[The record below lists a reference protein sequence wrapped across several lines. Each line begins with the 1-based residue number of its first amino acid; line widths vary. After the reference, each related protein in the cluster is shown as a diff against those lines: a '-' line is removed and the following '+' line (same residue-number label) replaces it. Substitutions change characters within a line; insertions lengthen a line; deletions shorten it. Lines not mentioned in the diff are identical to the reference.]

1 MSGAVSMYDGLESE
15 APPKNTTLSPPG
27 GVGVESGGGGGGK
40 AGGGGITKKLARGI
54 SRATENAAIVSH
66 ARSQLTFLGIV
77 DTPEFTFSLPDLS
90 IYPDSFRQFL
100 EKDLIEGGCLT
111 SLESAGR
118 LNWWCGGGG
127 RNSNSG
133 RVLWPLATTGD
144 GNCLLHAASLGM
156 WGFHDR
162 LLTLRDA
169 LHNTLSKGEY
179 KDPLFRRWKWR
190 QMGLNAAAG
199 LAYTE
204 TEWLTEWQSI
214 VEMASANPRS
224 QTATSYQSLEEVHVL
239 ALAHVLRRPII
250 VIAETMLRDC
260 EGMALAPI
268 PFGGVYLPLEVSPSK
283 CHRTPLLLAYHSA
296 HFSPLVTVDC
306 GNDFVVRGEG
316 PSNDTTTGVSIP
328 LVDPDT
334 GQLLP
339 VLFAVDP
346 GPDWDWSASQDLL
359 LCQQDTMEIL
369 IRDYL
374 DCEYQTLTTEDL
386 DRLSDSDGSLTGK
399 SKAAKQLLGVAK
411 QFGSIGK
418 SMSKKLWSS
427 MAKRPKSPPISALN
441 GLTCEGVLC
450 VKLKSRRHQYVDQML
465 QNYLQCAHSRYLEIQ
480 KEASGTEINYGAGK
494 SKFYA
499 ASDSN
504 SHASVSKLQP
514 KNTNKDRTL
523 YLSRSTFYNNITAPE
538 SREYSEFKSGTVRE
552 CLTEDCSFFGSP
564 ETEYY
569 CSKCWANNNS
579 QR

>member
-1 MSGAVSMYDGLESE
+1 MSGAVSMYDGLEPE
-15 APPKNTTLSPPG
+15 APANNATLN
-27 GVGVESGGGGGGK
+27 GGG
-40 AGGGGITKKLARGI
+40 TKKLARGI

-66 ARSQLTFLGIV
+66 ARSQLSFLGIV

-111 SLESAGR
+111 SLEAAGR
-118 LNWWCGGGG
+118 LNWWCGGK
-127 RNSNSG
+127 NSG
-133 RVLWPLATTGD
+133 TRVLWPLATTGD

-179 KDPLFRRWKWR
+179 KDALFRRWKWR
-190 QMGLNAAAG
+190 QMALNAAAG

-204 TEWLTEWQSI
+204 AEWLTEWQSI

-239 ALAHVLRRPII
+239 TLAHVLHRPII

-260 EGMALAPI
+260 EGVALAPI
-268 PFGGVYLPLEVSPSK
+268 PFGGIYLPLEVPPEK

-306 GNDFVVRGEG
+306 GNDFGE
-316 PSNDTTTGVSIP
+316 SESEGVSIP

-346 GPDWDWSASQDLL
+346 GLDWDWTITSQDLL
-359 LCQQDTMEIL
+359 PCSQDTMEIL
-369 IRDYL
+369 IREYL
-374 DCEYQTLTTEDL
+374 DCEYQSLTSEEL
-386 DRLSDSDGSLTGK
+386 ERLSEVDGVTSNK

-418 SMSKKLWSS
+418 SMSKRLWSS
-427 MAKRPKSPPISALN
+427 MAKRPKSPPASVS
-441 GLTCEGVLC
+441 GVTTEGVLC
-450 VKLKSRRHQYVDQML
+450 VRLKSRRHQYVDQML
-465 QNYLQCAHSRYLEIQ
+465 QNYLQCAHSRYLELQ
-480 KEASGTEINYGAGK
+480 NASGTEINYGAGK

-499 ASDSN
+499 VSDSG

-514 KNTNKDRTL
+514 KITNKDRTL
-523 YLSRSTFYNNITAPE
+523 YLSRSTFYNTETKPE
-538 SREYSEFKSGTVRE
+538 NVSTLDNKITVRE
-552 CLTEDCSFFGSP
+552 CLTEDCPFFGSS
-564 ETEYY
+564 ENQYY
-569 CSKCWANNNS
+569 CSKCWANHN
-579 QR
+579 Q

>member
-1 MSGAVSMYDGLESE
+1 MSGAVSMYDGLEPETGS
-15 APPKNTTLSPPG
+15 NNVTLAPG
-27 GVGVESGGGGGGK
+27 G
-40 AGGGGITKKLARGI
+40 ATKKLARGI

-66 ARSQLTFLGIV
+66 ARTQLVSFGTV

-90 IYPDSFRQFL
+90 VYPDSFRQFL

-111 SLESAGR
+111 SLENAGR
-118 LNWWCGGGG
+118 LNWWCGGK
-127 RNSNSG
+127 NSG
-133 RVLWPLATTGD
+133 TRVLWPLATTGD

-179 KDPLFRRWKWR
+179 RDVLFRRWRWR

-199 LAYTE
+199 LSYTE
-204 TEWLTEWQSI
+204 TEWLTEWQGI
-214 VEMASANPRS
+214 VEMASANPRG

-250 VIAETMLRDC
+250 VIAETMLRDS
-260 EGMALAPI
+260 EGVALAPI
-268 PFGGVYLPLEVSPSK
+268 PFGGVYLPLEVTPEK

-296 HFSPLVTVDC
+296 HFSPLVTVDG
-306 GNDFVVRGEG
+306 GNDFGDGGGSVE
-316 PSNDTTTGVSIP
+316 GVSIP

-346 GPDWDWSASQDLL
+346 GPDWDWSVSSQDLL
-359 LCQQDTMEIL
+359 PCRQDTMEIL

-374 DCEYQTLTTEDL
+374 DCEYQTLTSEDL
-386 DRLSDSDGSLTGK
+386 ERLSETDGSSSNK
-399 SKAAKQLLGVAK
+399 SRTARQLLGVAK

-418 SMSKKLWSS
+418 SVSKRLWS
-427 MAKRPKSPPISALN
+427 MAKRPKSPPASSTGAI
-441 GLTCEGVLC
+441 TEGVLC
-450 VKLKSRRHQYVDQML
+450 VRLKSRRHQYVDQML
-465 QNYLQCAHSRYLEIQ
+465 QNYLQCAHSRYLETHQ
-480 KEASGTEINYGAGK
+480 NDASGTEMNYGAGK

-499 ASDSN
+499 ASDSG

-514 KNTNKDRTL
+514 KNTSRDRTL
-523 YLSRSTFYNNITAPE
+523 YLSRSTFYNNEITPE
-538 SREYSEFKSGTVRE
+538 DAETPEGWRNVDVHDSVPRE
-552 CLTEDCSFFGSP
+552 CRSEHCQFFGSP
-564 ETEYY
+564 ENQYY
-569 CSKCWANNNS
+569 CSQCWAS
-579 QR
+579 RRQR

>member
-90 IYPDSFRQFL
+90 IYPGNYYSKYINKINDYITNNINNNNNSVDSFRQFL

-224 QTATSYQSLEEVHVL
+224 QTATSYQSLEEVY
-239 ALAHVLRRPII
+239 I
-250 VIAETMLRDC
+250 
-260 EGMALAPI
+260 
-268 PFGGVYLPLEVSPSK
+268 
-283 CHRTPLLLAYHSA
+283 
-296 HFSPLVTVDC
+296 
-306 GNDFVVRGEG
+306 
-316 PSNDTTTGVSIP
+316 
-328 LVDPDT
+328 
-334 GQLLP
+334 
-339 VLFAVDP
+339 
-346 GPDWDWSASQDLL
+346 
-359 LCQQDTMEIL
+359 
-369 IRDYL
+369 
-374 DCEYQTLTTEDL
+374 
-386 DRLSDSDGSLTGK
+386 
-399 SKAAKQLLGVAK
+399 
-411 QFGSIGK
+411 
-418 SMSKKLWSS
+418 
-427 MAKRPKSPPISALN
+427 
-441 GLTCEGVLC
+441 
-450 VKLKSRRHQYVDQML
+450 
-465 QNYLQCAHSRYLEIQ
+465 
-480 KEASGTEINYGAGK
+480 
-494 SKFYA
+494 
-499 ASDSN
+499 
-504 SHASVSKLQP
+504 
-514 KNTNKDRTL
+514 
-523 YLSRSTFYNNITAPE
+523 
-538 SREYSEFKSGTVRE
+538 
-552 CLTEDCSFFGSP
+552 
-564 ETEYY
+564 
-569 CSKCWANNNS
+569 
-579 QR
+579 